1 MQLTDEQVTAI
12 IAWAEKTPQVQAVML
27 FGSRCKGTARPDSDV
42 DIADYYDERSL
53 GAELQELQGQRE
65 RLGTRADRCCGPHG
79 AISGVINLK
88 SPWVGALVRRLHC
101 DGFGLLRHIG
111 NTSMAKIAA
120 GKFVITNTVTALTCS
135 ILLAIGCA
143 NIASASPLH
152 DAAKEGDLARIEQ
165 LLAQGADINERAG
178 PATAL
183 HYAIQ
188 QGHVKAAE
196 LLINRGADI
205 NAA

>member
-1 MQLTDEQVTAI
+1 
-12 IAWAEKTPQVQAVML
+12 ML
-27 FGSRCKGTARPDSDV
+27 LR
-42 DIADYYDERSL
+42 ERS
-53 GAELQELQGQRE
+53 R
-65 RLGTRADRCCGPHG
+65 
-79 AISGVINLK
+79 
-88 SPWVGALVRRLHC
+88 
-101 DGFGLLRHIG
+101 GFGNKSAKPLGEISSK
-111 NTSMAKIAA
+111 NTAMAKIAP
-120 GKFVITNTVTALTCS
+120 GKFVITNTAVITALICS
-135 ILLAIGCA
+135 TLLATGCA